1 MERDHVQRL
10 ADLMD
15 QRRVA
20 LRLRWEDVADE
31 AGISTAFLRKIRSGQ
46 TASPLTL
53 AKLETALGWA
63 PGSISAILGGGV
75 PTEAAPPTH
84 AAPAGSAGRPATAEE
99 AEAAIRELARA
110 VSPERLRAIL
120 TEAARQERRFEDD
133 ADQHLWETPGLPER
147 HRRFLIYQLEALRKA
162 EDGTSTAHPGADVRE
177 FRTSG

>member
-20 LRLRWEDVADE
+20 LRLRWEDVADA
-31 AGISTAFLRKIRSGQ
+31 AGISTAFLRKIRSG
-46 TASPLTL
+46 TAASPLTL
-53 AKLETALGWA
+53 AKLESALEWA
-63 PGSISAILGGGV
+63 PGSIGAILDGGT
-75 PTEAAPPTH
+75 PTEASSPH
-84 AAPAGSAGRPATAEE
+84 AASAKVGRPATAEE
-99 AEAAIRELARA
+99 AEAALRQLARQ
-110 VSPERLRAIL
+110 VPHERLRAIL
-120 TEAARQERRFEDD
+120 AEVTRQERRFEDD
-133 ADQHLWETPGLPER
+133 AEQHLWETPELPER